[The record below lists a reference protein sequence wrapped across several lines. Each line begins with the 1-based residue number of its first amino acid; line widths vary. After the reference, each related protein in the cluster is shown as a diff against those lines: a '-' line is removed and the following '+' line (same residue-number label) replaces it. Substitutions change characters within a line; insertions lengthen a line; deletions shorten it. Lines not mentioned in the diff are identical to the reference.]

1 MIIHHIRASGFRIMG
16 EPVDIKFPDEGRIGI
31 LGQNESGK
39 TTLLQIIE
47 YALYGLRK
55 GAGVEGD
62 RENLVTWGKSEA
74 RLEIEFTSGQN
85 RYNLQRVFGTKSVH
99 KAILT
104 LVING
109 VRDRSSSITGLKD
122 VETKIEQITGMDRD
136 SFTKLVYI
144 RQKDLDALKELA
156 KSKREQLVNK
166 VMGIELF
173 DDATARVKT
182 DASSL
187 EDDLEN
193 KKIRL
198 DCVSKNKD
206 DYEKKKTQKE
216 KLETSI
222 SGLEEKLAQ
231 KKTQLDEAK
240 ALLEKYE
247 WLSTFNSTTEVKS
260 SLEDQIK
267 QVDREL
273 ARITTLE
280 KEIRKCEAALNK
292 YKPEVEQLE
301 KLQSGFADLE
311 RRIKEAEN
319 STAEIEAKRQTAIE
333 NTGLAPKDLSL
344 LTQDLP
350 RQKQKRLIWFLAA
363 TVMAIGLLAAGFVL
377 TWVFIAVG
385 IPVFIVAAFCFYTYF
400 KLDRLFTVNA
410 EISVLTSQFTSQN
423 QTISTLRTELDR
435 TASQTGFKSKQ
446 EIDSHLSNVTMK
458 MKEETG
464 EETISGIEALL
475 KNSQG
480 TKKNLEEANPSK
492 QKAEL
497 EGTINQK
504 NSELEKLLNNK
515 PASVDTLEYEERQHE
530 LAKRNYNTILDE
542 FGKLKEEIQRNKGT
556 IGQLQEDLDK
566 LKPDYELFP
575 SLKEEVERQE
585 DQVELLKKVQ
595 FELSETSKELRN
607 KVIPHARFI
616 INQILPTLTA
626 DRYSDFEITEDLKF
640 KVHSNEAGGYK
651 EREIF
656 SGGTQDQFL
665 IALRLAFTQ
674 SILDSRVMAD
684 KYSLLM
690 DECTSSSDDI
700 RKQGIFEVLDAMKQ
714 TFSQIFII
722 AHEDISPFV
731 DNHIVLDRN
740 AHGYT
745 EIKSKSW

>member
-1 MIIHHIRASGFRIMG
+1 MG